1 MRIFPIVNKTKK
13 RVENKRNWG
22 IRIRQKST
30 TTDALTQN
38 ISRFRP
44 FYANKFEFT
53 NTLVRVTERP
63 TKVVFTFS
71 KSMCARHKY
80 TAETGIRIM
89 RAEDAAAML
98 RNLWKA
104 YWVFKGSLMAISP
117 LWNSTVRPCSSSA
130 IVPVFPPRVSFSPLF
145 SPSSSFLPF
154 FFYSI
159 LLLSFSLVAFISR
172 GASVAL
178 SGQSRYEISKQVDPR
193 PSEFYIKRKLVA
205 SRWKKKE
212 RSFSSFPENSWKT
225 VRL

>member
-13 RVENKRNWG
+13 CVENKRNWG

-30 TTDALTQN
+30 TTDALTQY
-38 ISRFRP
+38 ISHFRP

-71 KSMCARHKY
+71 KSMCPRHKY

-104 YWVFKGSLMAISP
+104 YWVFKGSLMTISP
-117 LWNSTVRPCSSSA
+117 LWNSTVRPSSA
-130 IVPVFPPRVSFSPLF
+130 IVPVSFSPPF
-145 SPSSSFLPF
+145 SPSSFSLFFLSSF
-154 FFYSI
+154 FFLFDTLAFVFACCLYFSRSQCRSLGTKQVWNIEASGSSTLGI
-159 LLLSFSLVAFISR
+159 LH
-172 GASVAL
+172 
-178 SGQSRYEISKQVDPR
+178 QTEISG
-193 PSEFYIKRKLVA
+193 
-205 SRWKKKE
+205 
-212 RSFSSFPENSWKT
+212 
-225 VRL
+225 